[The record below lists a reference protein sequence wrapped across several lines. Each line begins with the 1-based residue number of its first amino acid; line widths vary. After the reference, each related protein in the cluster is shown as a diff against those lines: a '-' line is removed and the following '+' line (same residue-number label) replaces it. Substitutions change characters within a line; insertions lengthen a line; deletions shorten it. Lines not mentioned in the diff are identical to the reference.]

1 MQPRESM
8 CSSITLAVGF
18 WSTYIV
24 GHWISAQT
32 YAVSASLGWLN
43 YAGFSTFAFLVI
55 GLIYARKP
63 RDNFPFLDYACA
75 AIVSAV
81 VLSLHV
87 APAASF
93 PIAYSIVCVA
103 AAGFARCWLL
113 ARWGN
118 VYSRRDMRS
127 ATISLLIGAAIVSL
141 LKIAMAMVPESL
153 MFIVIACIPIGSTLA
168 LRKIEALESKPPQP
182 QAPIRTRFSVK
193 ELESLWPTA
202 ASIAIFLFIWS
213 YLNIVL
219 KTESGHYGFGE
230 LSSPILTILA
240 QLIDILFMAFL
251 YWWLF
256 VRKNV
261 VEFNWLWRYAYVGL
275 SAALLLIARLGVSQP
290 VQIFTSAAFEIAL
303 VFLWLALTD
312 IAHNSTFHPHAVFSF
327 GYLLYTVP
335 DWVARGVASTLTVST
350 LDETAV
356 SLCLFV
362 IVLVVAFLLP
372 HRAPGV
378 QLLLVD
384 LNSNQPQDSHDIIR
398 ERCEK
403 LAEQNGLSA
412 REAEVVYHL
421 CYGRSKQYIAE
432 TLYLSENTIRT
443 YTQRVYRK
451 LGIHNREELQKLLG
465 I

>member
-1 MQPRESM
+1 MQPCKSVR
-8 CSSITLAVGF
+8 SSIVLATGF

-32 YAVSASLGWLN
+32 YAVSSSLGWLS
-43 YAGFSTFAFLVI
+43 YAGFSTLAFLVI
-55 GLIYARKP
+55 GIIYARKP
-63 RDNFPFLDYACA
+63 TTRCSAFLDYSCA
-75 AIVSAV
+75 AFSSAV
-81 VLSLHV
+81 VLSLHI
-87 APAASF
+87 APATSL
-93 PIAYSIVCVA
+93 PIAYPIICVS
-103 AAGFARCWLL
+103 AAGVARCWLL
-113 ARWGN
+113 VRWGAA
-118 VYSRRDMRS
+118 YAKRDIRS
-127 ATISLLIGAAIVSL
+127 TTIALLFGAVIVSL
-141 LKIAMAMVPESL
+141 LKIAMAELPEPI
-153 MFIVIACIPIGSTLA
+153 MFIIVVCIPTGSTIA
-168 LRKIEALESKPPQP
+168 LRKLEATKDACFQQQNEP
-182 QAPIRTRFSVK
+182 RFSAK

-202 ASIAIFLFIWS
+202 LSIVIFLFIWS

-219 KTESGHYGFGE
+219 KTGSGHYGFGD
-230 LSSPILTILA
+230 LSSPTLTILA
-240 QLIDILFMAFL
+240 QLIDILFMGFL

-256 VRKNV
+256 VRKNG

-275 SAALLLIARLGVSQP
+275 AAALLLIARLGISQP

-312 IAHNSTFHPHAVFSF
+312 IARNSKFHPHAIFGF

-335 DWVARGVASTLTVST
+335 DWVARGMASAFAISSV
-350 LDETAV
+350 DETAV
-356 SLCLFV
+356 SLCLFA
-362 IVLVVAFLLP
+362 IVRVVAVLLP

-378 QLLLVD
+378 QLLLAD
-384 LNSNQPQDSHDIIR
+384 FTSNPPQDSHDAIR

-403 LAEQNGLSA
+403 LALQNSLSA
-412 REAEVVYHL
+412 RETEVVYHL

-451 LGIHNREELQKLLG
+451 LDIHNREELQKLLG

>member
-1 MQPRESM
+1 MQPCKSVRN
-8 CSSITLAVGF
+8 SIALATGF

-32 YAVSASLGWLN
+32 YAASSSLGWLS
-43 YAGFSTFAFLVI
+43 YAGFSTLAFLVI
-55 GLIYARKP
+55 GIIHARKP
-63 RDNFPFLDYACA
+63 AVQCSAFLDYPCA
-75 AIVSAV
+75 ALLSAV
-81 VLSLHV
+81 VLSLHI
-87 APAASF
+87 APAASLPMAY
-93 PIAYSIVCVA
+93 PIICVS
-103 AAGFARCWLL
+103 AAGVARCWLL
-113 ARWGN
+113 VRWGAA
-118 VYSRRDMRS
+118 YARQDIRP
-127 ATISLLIGAAIVSL
+127 ATIALLFRAVIVSL
-141 LKIAMAMVPESL
+141 LKIAMAVLPEPI
-153 MFIVIACIPIGSTLA
+153 MFIIVVCIPTGSTIV
-168 LRKIEALESKPPQP
+168 LRKLEATKDVCCQQQNEP
-182 QAPIRTRFSVK
+182 RFSAK
-193 ELESLWPTA
+193 ELESLWPTDL
-202 ASIAIFLFIWS
+202 SIVIFLFIWS

-219 KTESGHYGFGE
+219 KTQSGHYGFGD
-230 LSSPILTILA
+230 LSSPALTILA
-240 QLIDILFMAFL
+240 QLIDILFMGFL

-256 VRKNV
+256 VRKNG

-275 SAALLLIARLGVSQP
+275 AAALLLIARLGISQP

-312 IAHNSTFHPHAVFSF
+312 IARNSKFHPHAVFGF

-335 DWVARGVASTLTVST
+335 DWVARGMASAFAISSV
-350 LDETAV
+350 DETAV
-356 SLCLFV
+356 SLCLFA

-378 QLLLVD
+378 QLLLAD
-384 LNSNQPQDSHDIIR
+384 FTSNPPQDSHVAIR

-403 LAEQNGLSA
+403 LALQNSLSA
-412 REAEVVYHL
+412 RETEVVYHL

-451 LGIHNREELQKLLG
+451 LDIHNREELQKLLG